1 MKPKL
6 KHALKESVKDSFLIF
21 LLFDAIFIGINAG
34 LIYLF
39 YLKIK
44 SKLAFFFLA
53 QTIRPENLEQVYAFS
68 QQVSSALT
76 FVGVAFII
84 SLIVLIFSHSLTRTL
99 AWNFV
104 MRKKSRF
111 KVLQWL
117 KFTAISVIQG
127 LAFILIGFPFALPA
141 AIAKSAAVLLLTI
154 LYGLL
159 FYFFALV
166 QANLAKSGKIG
177 KALANGFSLFDWKF
191 CGISLAVFLGIG
203 LVSTLLSMLRAL
215 NSPNTFI
222 LVTLVLVCLYI
233 AWIKSFVSNQIRQLK
248 KIK

>member
-6 KHALKESVKDSFLIF
+6 KNALEESVKNSFLIF

-53 QTIRPENLEQVYAFS
+53 QTVQPEDLKQVYAFS
-68 QQVSSALT
+68 QQISSAVT
-76 FVGVAFII
+76 FIGVAFAV

-99 AWNFV
+99 AWNLV
-104 MRKKSRF
+104 MRKKSCF
-111 KVLQWL
+111 KVLHWL

-141 AIAKSAAVLLLTI
+141 VIAKSAAVLLLTI

-166 QANLAKSGKIG
+166 QANLARSGKIG
-177 KALANGFSLFDWKF
+177 KSLANGFLLFDWKF
-191 CGISLAVFLGIG
+191 CGISLAVFFGIG
-203 LVSTLLSMLRAL
+203 LISTLLSMLRAL
-215 NSPNTFI
+215 NSPNAFI
-222 LVTLVLVCLYI
+222 LVTIVLVCLYT
-233 AWIKSFVSNQIRQLK
+233 AWIKSFVANQIRQLK
-248 KIK
+248 K

>member
-6 KHALKESVKDSFLIF
+6 KLALKESVKDSFLIF

-39 YLKIK
+39 YFKIK

-53 QTIRPENLEQVYAFS
+53 QTIQPENLEQVYAFS
-68 QQVSSALT
+68 QQISSALT
-76 FVGVAFII
+76 FVGVAFVV

-99 AWNFV
+99 AWNLV
-104 MRKKSRF
+104 MRKKLGFRA
-111 KVLQWL
+111 LHWL

-141 AIAKSAAVLLLTI
+141 AIAKSATVLLLTI

-166 QANLAKSGKIG
+166 QANLSKSGKIG
-177 KALANGFSLFDWKF
+177 KSLANGFLLFDWKF
-191 CGISLAVFLGIG
+191 CGTSLAVFFGIG
-203 LVSTLLSMLRAL
+203 LISTLLSALRAL
-215 NSPNTFI
+215 NSPNAFI
-222 LVTLVLVCLYI
+222 LVTLVLICLYI
-233 AWIKSFVSNQIRQLK
+233 SWIKSFVFDQIRQLK
-248 KIK
+248 K

>member
-6 KHALKESVKDSFLIF
+6 KHALKESVKNSFLIF

-34 LIYLF
+34 LIYFF

-53 QTIRPENLEQVYAFS
+53 QTIRPENLEQIYAFS
-68 QQVSSALT
+68 QQISSAVT
-76 FVGVAFII
+76 FIGVAFAV

-99 AWNFV
+99 AWNLV
-104 MRKKSRF
+104 MRKKSF
-111 KVLQWL
+111 KVLHWL

-166 QANLAKSGKIG
+166 QANLARSSKIG
-177 KALANGFSLFDWKF
+177 KSLANGFLLFDWKF
-191 CGISLAVFLGIG
+191 CGISLAIFFGIG
-203 LVSTLLSMLRAL
+203 LISTLLSMLKAL
-215 NSPNTFI
+215 NSPNAFI
-222 LVTLVLVCLYI
+222 FVSIILVCLYT
-233 AWIKSFVSNQIRQLK
+233 AWIKSFVANQIRQLK
-248 KIK
+248 K